1 MKTFF
6 FFIAL
11 SFTSLAFS
19 QGNLQFNQVI
29 TLQGAVNNGNVSCG
43 PTLGFTCNSSQIYT
57 VPSGKV
63 WKIESTNC
71 TGNVVNSGGW
81 ASYFMSLKIN
91 GVDLVG
97 GYSTSNSGFFAND
110 PVKYPIWLSSNN
122 TLQAV
127 VLGAPTTTRYF
138 ISIIEFNIVP

>member
-6 FFIAL
+6 FFIAF

-43 PTLGFTCNSSQIYT
+43 PTLGLTCNSSQIYT

-71 TGNVVNSGGW
+71 TGKVGTYGSLER
-81 ASYFMSLKIN
+81 YFMSLKIN

-97 GYSTSNSGFFAND
+97 GYSTSNMGFFAND

-127 VLGAPTTTRYF
+127 VFGAPTTTNYF
-138 ISIIEFNIVP
+138 ISIIEFNVVQ